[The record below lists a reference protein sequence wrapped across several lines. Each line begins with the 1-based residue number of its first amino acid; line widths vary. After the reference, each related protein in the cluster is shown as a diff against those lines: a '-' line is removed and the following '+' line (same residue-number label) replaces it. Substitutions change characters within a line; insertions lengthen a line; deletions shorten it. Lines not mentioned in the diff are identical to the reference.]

1 MPLARLYRA
10 PCVAQLKERERSACT
25 PQRTSQP
32 FTVHR
37 CHAIGSPSLHPLMI
51 DPSMQ
56 RCIRPLVDGM
66 HGPRIN
72 EQQQPADEL
81 HSSTPPPPPLLLRV
95 ASRRFAWSFSP
106 FFRFVG
112 SFVHS
117 FIRIVRSHRS
127 FSSFVGI
134 VGIVRSFV
142 RSFVVRTFVRSFVVV
157 ASLHRC
163 IVASLHR
170 CIVASLHHCIVASL
184 AGTSASIHTASFYS
198 SMRRTPSATGP

>member
-37 CHAIGSPSLHPLMI
+37 CHAIASPSLNPLMI

-56 RCIRPLVDGM
+56 RCIRPLVDCM
-66 HGPRIN
+66 HGPRLN

-95 ASRRFAWSFSP
+95 ASRRFAWSFAWSFSWSFSP

-134 VGIVRSFV
+134 VGIVGIVRSFV
-142 RSFVVRTFVRSFVVV
+142 RSFVVPLSFVRWSPLRHSSSFSVFSHCCRSLCCCLVVPRCV
-157 ASLHRC
+157 HRSLWR
-163 IVASLHR
+163 SLF
-170 CIVASLHHCIVASL
+170 
-184 AGTSASIHTASFYS
+184 G
-198 SMRRTPSATGP
+198 